1 MNTTPKS
8 DNAADGGSSPVA
20 CSADL
25 VDQLKRLTD
34 DWFSDATDEM
44 DCAIKEK
51 NNRDGMNFYQHTAR
65 ASVLCACRSQL
76 LEIILP
82 NV

>member
-1 MNTTPKS
+1 M
-8 DNAADGGSSPVA
+8 
-20 CSADL
+20 
-25 VDQLKRLTD
+25 VDRLKRLTD

-51 NNRDGMNFYQHTAR
+51 NVRDGMNFYQHTAR
-65 ASVLCACRSQL
+65 AAVLCACRNQL

-82 NV
+82 NAYSAETPHHNCKHD